1 LKEARKLLNVPEGEV
16 GLEKIKVDDFKF
28 AIRGNELMLGRVQEL
43 FAMDKELKE
52 ARKLL
57 NVPEGEVGLEKVL
70 GEKKGKRKGRPRKE
84 KGKGKEKVGED
95 EEEEGEDE

>member
-1 LKEARKLLNVPEGEV
+1 
-16 GLEKIKVDDFKF
+16 
-28 AIRGNELMLGRVQEL
+28 MLGRVQEL

-84 KGKGKEKVGED
+84 KGKGKEKVGDE